1 MEGVLFKLKAMA
13 GSESEVQSGL
23 IEFSWFK
30 YTFEWPTLELKESH
44 SRSGR
49 ESLVSSKEGSRSF
62 TIGLF

>member
-1 MEGVLFKLKAMA
+1 MEGVLFKLKTMA
-13 GSESEVQSGL
+13 GSESKVQSGL

-30 YTFEWPTLELKESH
+30 YTFEWSTLKLKESH
-44 SRSGR
+44 SRSGS